1 METYLRKIP
10 SALLSCLRTVRL
22 QFLSFFFLNKVLESF
37 LSFQTY
43 ASALLWSSSLLLLLF
58 LYCSAHSGF
67 FQDFMFYL
75 PAASKGHR
83 EEESTH
89 SHLSFRKGNTDGV
102 PVVTVCLPSAGQPPS
117 SLGITHSPLQYFQS
131 SHLCVCKAAL
141 HHMLGFP
148 RCLRM

>member
-1 METYLRKIP
+1 MLYCP
-10 SALLSCLRTVRL
+10 VYAQSDFNSCL
-22 QFLSFFFLNKVLESF
+22 FLFFLNKVLESF

-43 ASALLWSSSLLLLLF
+43 ASAVLWSSSLLLLLF

-83 EEESTH
+83 EEKSTQ

-102 PVVTVCLPSAGQPPS
+102 PVVTVRPQLGSHLRVWALPTVLCNTS
-117 SLGITHSPLQYFQS
+117 SLRI
-131 SHLCVCKAAL
+131 CVCVKQL
-141 HHMLGFP
+141 
-148 RCLRM
+148 CTTC